1 MISPIFKSRLDLC
14 RPDRKFAFKTDATL
28 TDGTAAMTDAANDIS
43 GLSFE
48 DALKQLETIV
58 RELEQGNVPLER
70 SIDMY
75 ERGDALRK
83 HCDTLLKSAE
93 AKVEK
98 IQLGQN
104 GEASG
109 TEALDPQ

>member
-1 MISPIFKSRLDLC
+1 MS
-14 RPDRKFAFKTDATL
+14 
-28 TDGTAAMTDAANDIS
+28 DAAGDIS
-43 GLSFE
+43 KFSFE

-58 RELEQGNVPLER
+58 RELEQGNVALER
-70 SIDMY
+70 SIEMY

-104 GEASG
+104 GEANGS
-109 TEALDPQ
+109 TELDAQ

>member
-1 MISPIFKSRLDLC
+1 
-14 RPDRKFAFKTDATL
+14 
-28 TDGTAAMTDAANDIS
+28 MTSQHQDIS
-43 GLSFE
+43 ALSFE

-75 ERGDALRK
+75 ERGDALK
-83 HCDTLLKSAE
+83 QHCDTLLKSAE

-98 IQLGQN
+98 IQIGQN
-104 GEASG
+104 GAAAGS
-109 TEALDPQ
+109 TSLDPENV

>member
-1 MISPIFKSRLDLC
+1 MSETSAATEIS
-14 RPDRKFAFKTDATL
+14 T
-28 TDGTAAMTDAANDIS
+28 
-43 GLSFE
+43 LSFE

-75 ERGDALRK
+75 ERGSALRK
-83 HCDTLLKSAE
+83 HCDQLLQAAE

-98 IQLGQN
+98 IQLDRDGN
-104 GEASG
+104 AAGK
-109 TEALDPQ
+109 TNLDAADV

>member
-1 MISPIFKSRLDLC
+1 MS
-14 RPDRKFAFKTDATL
+14 
-28 TDGTAAMTDAANDIS
+28 DAAKEIA

-70 SIDMY
+70 SIEMY
-75 ERGDALRK
+75 ERGDALRQ
-83 HCDTLLKSAE
+83 HCDTLLKAAE

-104 GEASG
+104 GEPTG
-109 TEALDPQ
+109 TTELDPQNG

>member
-1 MISPIFKSRLDLC
+1 MS
-14 RPDRKFAFKTDATL
+14 
-28 TDGTAAMTDAANDIS
+28 DAAGDIS
-43 GLSFE
+43 KLSFE

-58 RELEQGNVPLER
+58 RELEQGNVALER
-70 SIDMY
+70 SIEMY

-93 AKVEK
+93 AKVER

-104 GEASG
+104 GEANGSA
-109 TEALDPQ
+109 ELDAQ

>member
-1 MISPIFKSRLDLC
+1 MTETP
-14 RPDRKFAFKTDATL
+14 
-28 TDGTAAMTDAANDIS
+28 TAMDVS
-43 GLSFE
+43 KLSFE

-75 ERGDALRK
+75 ERGSVLRK
-83 HCDTLLKSAE
+83 HCDDLLKAAE

-98 IQLGQN
+98 IQLAQD
-104 GEASG
+104 G
-109 TEALDPQ
+109 TPSSTTPLDTGN

>member
-1 MISPIFKSRLDLC
+1 MS
-14 RPDRKFAFKTDATL
+14 
-28 TDGTAAMTDAANDIS
+28 DAAKEIA

-70 SIDMY
+70 SIEMY
-75 ERGDALRK
+75 ERGDTLRQ
-83 HCDTLLKSAE
+83 HCDTLLKAAE

-104 GEASG
+104 GEPTG
-109 TEALDPQ
+109 TTELDPQNG

>member
-1 MISPIFKSRLDLC
+1 MS
-14 RPDRKFAFKTDATL
+14 
-28 TDGTAAMTDAANDIS
+28 DAAGDIS
-43 GLSFE
+43 KLSFE

-58 RELEQGNVPLER
+58 RELEQGNVALER
-70 SIDMY
+70 SIEMY

-104 GEASG
+104 GEANGSA
-109 TEALDPQ
+109 ELDAQ

>member
-1 MISPIFKSRLDLC
+1 MSDT
-14 RPDRKFAFKTDATL
+14 ATDIA
-28 TDGTAAMTDAANDIS
+28 

-48 DALKQLETIV
+48 EALKQLETIV

-104 GEASG
+104 GDPSG

>member
-1 MISPIFKSRLDLC
+1 M
-14 RPDRKFAFKTDATL
+14 TDATNEL
-28 TDGTAAMTDAANDIS
+28 AA
-43 GLSFE
+43 LSFE

-70 SIDMY
+70 SIEMY

-98 IQLGQN
+98 IQLGQS
-104 GEASG
+104 GEAKG
-109 TEALDPQ
+109 TGPLDPQ

>member
-1 MISPIFKSRLDLC
+1 MSE
-14 RPDRKFAFKTDATL
+14 
-28 TDGTAAMTDAANDIS
+28 AANDIA

-48 DALKQLETIV
+48 EALKQLETIV

-83 HCDTLLKSAE
+83 HCDALLKSAE

-98 IQLGQN
+98 IQLGKN
-104 GEASG
+104 GEPGG

>member
-1 MISPIFKSRLDLC
+1 MVE
-14 RPDRKFAFKTDATL
+14 
-28 TDGTAAMTDAANDIS
+28 AANDIS
-43 GLSFE
+43 ALSFE
-48 DALKQLETIV
+48 EALKQLETIV

-70 SIDMY
+70 SIEMY

-104 GEASG
+104 GEAAG
-109 TEALDPQ
+109 TTDLDPQS

>member
-1 MISPIFKSRLDLC
+1 
-14 RPDRKFAFKTDATL
+14 
-28 TDGTAAMTDAANDIS
+28 MTDAANDIA

-48 DALKQLETIV
+48 EALKQLETIV

-83 HCDTLLKSAE
+83 HCDTL
-93 AKVEK
+93 
-98 IQLGQN
+98 
-104 GEASG
+104 
-109 TEALDPQ
+109 

>member
-1 MISPIFKSRLDLC
+1 
-14 RPDRKFAFKTDATL
+14 
-28 TDGTAAMTDAANDIS
+28 MTTQHQDIS
-43 GLSFE
+43 ALSFE

-75 ERGDALRK
+75 ERGDALK
-83 HCDTLLKSAE
+83 QHCDALLKSAE

-98 IQLGQN
+98 IQIGQN
-104 GEASG
+104 GTAAG
-109 TEALDPQ
+109 TTSLDPENG